1 MDNTIYGQTAAGIN
15 IGGSTYADIMY
26 NSIYENHYGINFNMG
41 EVLTDPDPPSS
52 GTVNIEDNNI
62 YSNSMAGITVRD
74 AITSEV
80 TIAGNDIHDNVRGGI
95 GIMNSCNL
103 VINRNEIHGNQRSG
117 IHTGGSYE
125 VEDDYFA
132 DSNIECTAAGE
143 PYDCCT
149 GLGTGTC
156 NSSVGF
162 IGNTDSAILDVSQNK
177 VYGNCTSG
185 YGAGID
191 IRHASGTIYNNL
203 VYENAMCGIR
213 YGNYIDEI
221 SNNTVVDNGIG
232 MMGFGGGIIYD
243 SLDGYVAD
251 IPFGDGPLIPIRNN
265 IIAFHPS
272 AGIRTGERGVCLSGD
287 YRDYNLLFG
296 NNNTPIDVTPI
307 TWPPWKI
314 CPQLG
319 SCWWSDNEIFADP
332 EFVDRDND
340 DYRIQVTSLA
350 VDAGD
355 TGYDLNTDC
364 TDVGVPYPCC
374 TGIGAGTCPSYDYGD
389 DYSTGCSGLPCY
401 GVGTTA
407 IDIGAYGGQ
416 YPIDW

>member
-1 MDNTIYGQTAAGIN
+1 
-15 IGGSTYADIMY
+15 
-26 NSIYENHYGINFNMG
+26 
-41 EVLTDPDPPSS
+41 
-52 GTVNIEDNNI
+52 
-62 YSNSMAGITVRD
+62 
-74 AITSEV
+74 
-80 TIAGNDIHDNVRGGI
+80 
-95 GIMNSCNL
+95 
-103 VINRNEIHGNQRSG
+103 
-117 IHTGGSYE
+117 
-125 VEDDYFA
+125 
-132 DSNIECTAAGE
+132 
-143 PYDCCT
+143 
-149 GLGTGTC
+149 
-156 NSSVGF
+156 
-162 IGNTDSAILDVSQNK
+162 
-177 VYGNCTSG
+177 
-185 YGAGID
+185 
-191 IRHASGTIYNNL
+191 
-203 VYENAMCGIR
+203 MCGIR

-265 IIAFHPS
+265 IVVFHPS
-272 AGIRTGERGVCLSGD
+272 AGIRTEQLVWGIPCSSDD
-287 YRDYNLLFG
+287 YRDYNLFFG

-307 TWPPWKI
+307 SWHPWKRK
-314 CPQLG
+314 PQLG
-319 SCWWSDNEIFADP
+319 GCDPNDYEIFADP

-340 DYRIQVTSLA
+340 DYWIQVTSLA